1 MGDVTWFVALPFTDS
16 EEGPVPGE
24 AQECQTANVAVTR
37 AEALS
42 RKEGNIG
49 ALAFSRSGDLS
60 EGRFDEAKVIR
71 AFGCVPDDLTTL

>member
-24 AQECQTANVAVTR
+24 AQECQSANIAVSR
-37 AEALS
+37 ADALS
-42 RKEGNIG
+42 RKEGNVG

-71 AFGCVPDDLTTL
+71 TFGNVPDNLATL

>member
-1 MGDVTWFVALPFTDS
+1 MGDVVWFVALPFTDS

-24 AQECQTANVAVTR
+24 AQECQSANIAIMR

-60 EGRFDEAKVIR
+60 EGRFEEAKVIK
-71 AFGCVPDDLTTL
+71 AFGNVPDDLTTL